1 MPWGP
6 EQKQQSRER
15 ILSSAARLFTQ
26 HGFDHVG
33 INEVMTDAGMTRGA
47 FYAHFS
53 SKAELYAESIATAA
67 KMAHLKA
74 TEALGSDASL
84 QRVVKGYLSEEHR
97 SGEQINCPLALLITD
112 IGQRD
117 EKVRDA
123 YTRVFKGFVNLIAQ
137 GGDMDA
143 DEADRQALQQ
153 AVLMVGGL
161 AISRAINDEELAATL
176 LDVCRHGVLDG
187 QEV

>member
-1 MPWGP
+1 MPWSP

-15 ILSSAARLFTQ
+15 ILASAAKLFTRQ
-26 HGFDHVG
+26 GFDHVG

-53 SKAELYAESIATAA
+53 SKAELYAESIGTAA
-67 KMAHLKA
+67 RAAHSRA
-74 TEALGSDASL
+74 REAMNDEFDLDT
-84 QRVVKGYLSEEHR
+84 VVRGYLSEAHR

-117 EKVRDA
+117 DKVLEA
-123 YTRVFKGFVNLIAQ
+123 YTRVFRGFVGLI
-137 GGDMDA
+137 
-143 DEADRQALQQ
+143 DENGAEGEAISQEALQK

-161 AISRAINDEELAATL
+161 AISRALNDDALAEQL
-176 LDVCRHGVLDG
+176 LDACRGGVLK
-187 QEV
+187 ES

>member
-53 SKAELYAESIATAA
+53 SKAELYAESIVTAA
-67 KMAHLKA
+67 QNAHVNAKAQLGPAADLKQMV
-74 TEALGSDASL
+74 S
-84 QRVVKGYLSEEHR
+84 GYLSEEHR
-97 SGEQINCPLALLITD
+97 NGEAINCPLALLITD
-112 IGQRD
+112 MGQRD
-117 EKVRDA
+117 DTVREA
-123 YTRVFKGFVNLIAQ
+123 YTRVFKGFVNVMAQ
-137 GGDMDA
+137 SAESTSVDA
-143 DEADRQALQQ
+143 QKHALQH
-153 AVLMVGGL
+153 AVLLVGGM
-161 AISRAINDEELAATL
+161 AISKAINDDEFAATL
-176 LDVCRHGVLDG
+176 LAACRDSVMS
-187 QEV
+187 E